1 MRETFDTRKKLFF
14 HTVIL
19 TVKIFHTLHDK
30 IALLTNMEQENVS
43 KDFSERFGQD
53 LHETLIRI

>member
-19 TVKIFHTLHDK
+19 TVKIFHALHDK